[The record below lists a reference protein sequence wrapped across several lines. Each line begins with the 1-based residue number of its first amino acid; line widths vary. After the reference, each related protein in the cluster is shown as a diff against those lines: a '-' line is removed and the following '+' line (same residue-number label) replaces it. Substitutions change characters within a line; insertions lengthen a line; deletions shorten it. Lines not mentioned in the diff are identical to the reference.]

1 MTLKTLSSCTLVV
14 VRRDTSRCESLDMTD
29 DECDRTWA
37 TLLDEGDRHADFHD
51 DRHDDC
57 DDDEVFAHAL
67 FSTATLS
74 LTTPLDDDDK
84 DDDDDDDV
92 TFTAPLD
99 DDDSDD
105 GDDDDVCSTESDDA
119 VSDKDDDDDDSSD
132 D

>member
-1 MTLKTLSSCTLVV
+1 M
-14 VRRDTSRCESLDMTD
+14 
-29 DECDRTWA
+29 
-37 TLLDEGDRHADFHD
+37 
-51 DRHDDC
+51 
-57 DDDEVFAHAL
+57 FAHAL

-105 GDDDDVCSTESDDA
+105 GDDDDVCSTESDDILDQTNLA
-119 VSDKDDDDDDSSD
+119 TFPLLGGFGQISLVQDIIS
-132 D
+132 